1 MITLNMAPRQSVKA
15 RCFTVSVTLLAIASC
30 GLANARAAEDGP
42 LQFEAL
48 TLDRSDPPE
57 LETSIRKGH
66 YRLTI
71 VGPRSDAP
79 DAVWQGPVHVDR
91 PAASATC
98 TIAISL
104 VERIYLD
111 RSSTALLI
119 FSRSGSTTYIQAF
132 GTKDYV
138 PFWPE
143 IAVVGGEITVSGHEI
158 DVAPVCIATDS
169 PTVFDCFA
177 ARAFDL
183 DRQYQLLERP
193 TRAGEATRRRT
204 GLSFTGRAFV
214 RAPGTPAAAFQ
225 GAPIR

>member
-1 MITLNMAPRQSVKA
+1 MALRRPVKA
-15 RCFTVSVTLLAIASC
+15 NYFTVAATLLAIASG
-30 GLANARAAEDGP
+30 GLANTRAAEDGP
-42 LQFEAL
+42 PQFEAL
-48 TLDRSDPPE
+48 TLNRSDPSG
-57 LETSIRKGH
+57 LETSVLNGP

-71 VGPRSDAP
+71 VGPKSDTP

-91 PAASATC
+91 PAASAAC
-98 TIAISL
+98 TIAVSL

-111 RSSTALLI
+111 RSSKAILI
-119 FSRSGSTTYIQAF
+119 VSRSGSTTYIQAF
-132 GTKDYV
+132 ATRDCV

-143 IAVVGGEITVSGHEI
+143 IAVVGGEVTVSGHEI

-169 PTVFDCFA
+169 PAVFDCLA

-183 DRQYQLLERP
+183 DQQYQLLERP
-193 TRAGEATRRRT
+193 TRARETTRTRT

-225 GAPIR
+225 GAPKR